1 MYVIKPPTQHIYV
14 NLQQINMLFTQARTF
29 VPILCTNVWTG
40 LALGQPPLPRRW
52 LLLLLLKEEKDGSS
66 IWTPSPHRSPLLRML
81 VPVLVAVGVGGMI
94 PPSDDD
100 GGGEPPRTDE
110 ATIVSSSSLLVLSL
124 RIAPFFVF
132 LGAVPPAPAGAL
144 VCGPVRLGG
153 CLLLLPFAALALALD
168 LVLALDLALLVLLDL
183 EAGFLIM
190 MEDNEWRG
198 VSLLE
203 YWLLVGPRTCL
214 DLLVSILVMCRW
226 VRRVGVRVSTKLIQK
241 QRGAGRFGRQMWSQK
256 YAFDGQGACSTGE
269 VVKCLVTTRPA
280 DTAAGYARK

>member
-1 MYVIKPPTQHIYV
+1 MQTLH
-14 NLQQINMLFTQARTF
+14 FTQARTF

-52 LLLLLLKEEKDGSS
+52 LLLLLLEEEKDGSS
-66 IWTPSPHRSPLLRML
+66 IWTPSPHSSRLLRAP
-81 VPVLVAVGVGGMI
+81 VPVLEAVGVGGMI

-100 GGGEPPRTDE
+100 GGGEPPRTGE
-110 ATIVSSSSLLVLSL
+110 ATIVSSSLLLLVLSL
-124 RIAPFFVF
+124 RSAPFFVF

-144 VCGPVRLGG
+144 VCGPVRLG
-153 CLLLLPFAALALALD
+153 CLLLLFAALALALDLD
-168 LVLALDLALLVLLDL
+168 LVLALDLALLLDL

-269 VVKCLVTTRPA
+269 VVNCLVTTRPA

>member
-1 MYVIKPPTQHIYV
+1 MYGIKPPTQHV
-14 NLQQINMLFTQARTF
+14 NLQQICSLTQARTF

-52 LLLLLLKEEKDGSS
+52 LLLLLLEEEKDGSS
-66 IWTPSPHRSPLLRML
+66 IWTPSPHRPRLLPR
-81 VPVLVAVGVGGMI
+81 VPVPMPVLVGVGGMI

-100 GGGEPPRTDE
+100 GGGEPPRKDE

-198 VSLLE
+198 VSLLG

-241 QRGAGRFGRQMWSQK
+241 QRGAGRFGRQTWSQK

-269 VVKCLVTTRPA
+269 VVNCLVTTRPA
-280 DTAAGYARK
+280 DTAVHVGYARK